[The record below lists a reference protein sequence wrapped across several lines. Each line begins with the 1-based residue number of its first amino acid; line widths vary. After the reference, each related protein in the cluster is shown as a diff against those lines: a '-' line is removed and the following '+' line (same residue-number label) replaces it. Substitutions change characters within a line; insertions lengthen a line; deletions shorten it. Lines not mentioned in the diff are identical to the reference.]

1 MTRLRHYIENTGT
14 WGGIK
19 LALMVLALG
28 LIMVDEV
35 SSGTWIVT
43 LPVLVVA
50 VAVTY
55 LARNW
60 LVNRARAVARV
71 MDTLVLVAMVAA
83 VIFRGTEL
91 YDSRWLVTLVVA
103 FVGLYLGASFWLL
116 SDPRIEVQR

>member
-1 MTRLRHYIENTGT
+1 MTRLRHYVENTGV

-19 LALMVLALG
+19 LGVLVLALG

-35 SSGTWIVT
+35 SSGTWIYT

-60 LVNRARAVARV
+60 LVTHARTVARI
-71 MDTLVLVAMVAA
+71 MDTLVLVAIAAA
-83 VIFRGTEL
+83 VIFRESAL
-91 YDSRWLVTLVVA
+91 YDSRWLIMLVVA
-103 FVGLYLGASFWLL
+103 FVGAYLGASFWLL
-116 SDPRIEVQR
+116 SDPRIVVER